1 MAPKPYHIDER
12 MVKDLEKQFGLKPL
26 SPSTN
31 TLAQVWFAQ
40 GQADVVRAIR
50 NMYDKTQKEQT

>member
-12 MVKDLEKQFGLKPL
+12 MVKDLEKQFGLKPM
-26 SPSTN
+26 SPSVT